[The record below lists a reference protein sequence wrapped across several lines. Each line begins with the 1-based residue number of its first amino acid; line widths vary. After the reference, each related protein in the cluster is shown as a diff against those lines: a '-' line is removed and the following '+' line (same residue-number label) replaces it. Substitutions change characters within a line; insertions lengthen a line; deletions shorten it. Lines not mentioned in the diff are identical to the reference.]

1 MNMNFIKKLIHGDG
15 TNVSVNQEL
24 QNFNFNEAT
33 LVDVRTELEF
43 REGSAD
49 GAVNIP
55 LDQIINRLDEFED
68 EKHIVVFCRSGNR
81 SGQAQ
86 EILKNNGVSNVTN
99 GGTWEDVKKIQARNE
114 N

>member
-1 MNMNFIKKLIHGDG
+1 MKMNFIKKLFHGDG

-24 QNFNFNEAT
+24 QKNIFDEAT

-43 REGSAD
+43 RDGSAD
-49 GAVNIP
+49 GAINIP
-55 LDQIINRLDEFED
+55 LDQIINRVDELID
-68 EKHIVVFCRSGNR
+68 KKHIVVFCRSGNR

-86 EILKNNGVSNVTN
+86 EILKSNGVSNVTN
-99 GGTWEDVKKIQARNE
+99 GGTWEDVKTIQARNE